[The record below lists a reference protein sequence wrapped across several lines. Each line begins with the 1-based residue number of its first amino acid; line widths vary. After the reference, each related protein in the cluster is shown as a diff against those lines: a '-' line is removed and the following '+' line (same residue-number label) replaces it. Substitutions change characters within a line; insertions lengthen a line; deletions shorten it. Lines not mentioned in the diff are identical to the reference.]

1 MNNSGKIIAAA
12 AAGIA
17 AGAVLGILFAPN
29 KGSETRK
36 KISDT
41 GKKLADE
48 VKDRLNKGKEKT
60 NSFADNIEKTMK
72 EKAEEFA

>member
-17 AGAVLGILFAPN
+17 AGAVLGLLFAPN

-36 KISDT
+36 KLTDES
-41 GKKLADE
+41 KKLVDG
-48 VKDRLNKGKEKT
+48 VKDRLNKGKEKVNRFT
-60 NSFADNIEKTMK
+60 EDIEKTIK
-72 EKAEEFA
+72 EKTEEFV